1 MQILEILGKI
11 GFDWKLALANL
22 INIGIIFLVL
32 YKFAFTPIKQK
43 ISERESVIK
52 KGLSQARDAEI
63 SLQDAEAEREEI
75 IKQAKRDAML
85 ILEETDRQKKNILK
99 EAEMKAIKEKE
110 ILLAKAEMQIM
121 QEKKEMEQA
130 LTDKSA
136 DLIAE
141 GLRKILADE
150 MTESLNE
157 KIVKKVTEH
166 A

>member
-32 YKFAFTPIKQK
+32 YKFAFTPIKTK
-43 ISERESVIK
+43 IAERESVIK
-52 KGLSQARDAEI
+52 KGLSQARDAEV
-63 SLQDAEAEREEI
+63 SLKDAETEREEI

-85 ILEETDRQKKNILK
+85 ILEETDRQKKNILR
-99 EAEMKAIKEKE
+99 EAETKALKERE
-110 ILLAKAEMQIM
+110 TLLEKAQTQIV

-136 DLIAE
+136 DLIAQ